1 MEPPAAILR
10 EGRRRIKTEIASA
23 ADSRASSPLRLQ
35 SAQTKFEGAKMKIAV
50 LGAGRVGSAMAI
62 DLAKD
67 GDFDVHVGDIS
78 AQALGTLASE
88 HGIGGEQADL
98 SDPASVSRIVAQ
110 ADLVINA
117 VPGFL
122 GFSTLRAVIEEGKN
136 VVDIAFF
143 PEDPFELDDLAKE
156 RGATAIVDC
165 GVAPGMSNLLVGR
178 VDSLLDKTDA
188 VSIYVGGLPVKR
200 EWPFEYRAV
209 FSPIDVIEE
218 YVRPARIVE
227 NGEIVVRPALSG
239 IERLTFPVVGTL
251 EAFNTDGLRSL
262 AQTIEAPNMIEK
274 TLRYPGHAEK
284 MEVLREMGLF
294 GSEPIAIQ
302 GQSVRPIDLT
312 TALLFPMWGMREE
325 DEDITVMHITVEGT
339 KGNESLRYSYDLFD
353 RFDRESQTLSMART
367 TGYTATVT
375 ARLLADGLY
384 AAPGISPPEFLGR
397 SAECVAYILEGLEK
411 RGIVYRESIETLS

>member
-1 MEPPAAILR
+1 
-10 EGRRRIKTEIASA
+10 
-23 ADSRASSPLRLQ
+23 
-35 SAQTKFEGAKMKIAV
+35 MKIAI

-67 GDFDVHVGDIS
+67 AEFDVHVADIS
-78 AQALGTLASE
+78 ERSVGSLASE

-98 SDPASVSRIVAQ
+98 SDPASVSRIVSR
-110 ADLVINA
+110 ADLVISA

-122 GFSTLRAVIEEGKN
+122 GFSTLRAVIEAGKN

-143 PEDPFELDDLAKE
+143 PEDPFELDDLAKA
-156 RGATAIVDC
+156 RGVTAVVDC

-178 VDSLLDKTDA
+178 VDSLLDETAA
-188 VSIYVGGLPVKR
+188 VSIYVGGLPVQR

-239 IERLTFPVVGTL
+239 IERLTFPIAGTL

-284 MEVLREMGLF
+284 MELLREMGLF
-294 GSEPIAIQ
+294 ATEPIDIQ
-302 GQSVRPIDLT
+302 GRSVRPIDLT
-312 TALLFPMWGMREE
+312 TALLFPMWQMREG
-325 DEDITVMHITVEGT
+325 DEDITVMRITVEGT
-339 KGNESLRYSYDLFD
+339 QGGASLRYSYDLFD
-353 RFDRESQTLSMART
+353 RFDRASRTLSMART

-375 ARLLADGLY
+375 ARLLAEGLY

-397 SAECVAYILEGLEK
+397 SAECVDYILAGLER
-411 RGIVYRESIETLS
+411 RGIVYHESIETLS

>member
-1 MEPPAAILR
+1 
-10 EGRRRIKTEIASA
+10 
-23 ADSRASSPLRLQ
+23 
-35 SAQTKFEGAKMKIAV
+35 MKIAI

-67 GDFDVHVGDIS
+67 AEFDVHVADIS
-78 AQALGTLASE
+78 ERSVGSLASE

-98 SDPASVSRIVAQ
+98 SDPASVSRIVSR
-110 ADLVINA
+110 ADLVISA

-122 GFSTLRAVIEEGKN
+122 GFSTLRAVIEAGKN

-143 PEDPFELDDLAKE
+143 PEDPFELDDLAKA
-156 RGATAIVDC
+156 RGVTAVVDC

-178 VDSLLDKTDA
+178 VDSLLDETAA
-188 VSIYVGGLPVKR
+188 VSIYVGGLPVQR

-239 IERLTFPVVGTL
+239 IERLTFPIAGTL

-284 MEVLREMGLF
+284 MELLREMGLF
-294 GSEPIAIQ
+294 ATEPIDIQ
-302 GQSVRPIDLT
+302 GRSVRPIDLT
-312 TALLFPMWGMREE
+312 TALLFPMWQMREG
-325 DEDITVMHITVEGT
+325 DEDITVMRITVEGT
-339 KGNESLRYSYDLFD
+339 QGGASLRYSYDLFD
-353 RFDRESQTLSMART
+353 RFDRASRTLSMART

-375 ARLLADGLY
+375 ARLLAEGLY

-397 SAECVAYILEGLEK
+397 SAECVDYILAGLQK
-411 RGIVYRESIETLS
+411 RGIVYHESIETLS

>member
-1 MEPPAAILR
+1 
-10 EGRRRIKTEIASA
+10 
-23 ADSRASSPLRLQ
+23 
-35 SAQTKFEGAKMKIAV
+35 MKIAI

-67 GDFDVHVGDIS
+67 AEFDVHVADIS
-78 AQALGTLASE
+78 ERSVGSLASE

-98 SDPASVSRIVAQ
+98 SDPASVSRIVSR
-110 ADLVINA
+110 ADLVISA

-122 GFSTLRAVIEEGKN
+122 GFSTLRAVIEAGKN

-143 PEDPFELDDLAKE
+143 PEDPFELDDLAKA
-156 RGATAIVDC
+156 RGVTAIVDC

-178 VDSLLDKTDA
+178 VDSLLDETAA
-188 VSIYVGGLPVKR
+188 VSIYVGGLPVQR

-227 NGEIVVRPALSG
+227 NGEIVVLPALSG
-239 IERLTFPVVGTL
+239 IERLTFPIAGTL

-284 MEVLREMGLF
+284 MELLREMGLF
-294 GSEPIAIQ
+294 ATEPIDIQ
-302 GQSVRPIDLT
+302 GRSVRPIDLT
-312 TALLFPMWGMREE
+312 TALLFPMWQMREG
-325 DEDITVMHITVEGT
+325 DEDITVMRITVEGT
-339 KGNESLRYSYDLFD
+339 QGGASLRYSYDLFD
-353 RFDRESQTLSMART
+353 RFDRASRTLSMART

-375 ARLLADGLY
+375 ARLLAEGLY

-397 SAECVAYILEGLEK
+397 SAECVDYILAGLER
-411 RGIVYRESIETLS
+411 RGIVYHESIETLS

>member
-1 MEPPAAILR
+1 
-10 EGRRRIKTEIASA
+10 
-23 ADSRASSPLRLQ
+23 
-35 SAQTKFEGAKMKIAV
+35 MKIAI

-67 GDFDVHVGDIS
+67 AEFDVHVADIS
-78 AQALGTLASE
+78 ERSVGTLASE

-98 SDPASVSRIVAQ
+98 SDPASVSRIVSR
-110 ADLVINA
+110 ADLVISA

-122 GFSTLRAVIEEGKN
+122 GFSTLRAVIEAGKN

-143 PEDPFELDDLAKE
+143 PEDPFELDDLAKA
-156 RGATAIVDC
+156 RGVTAIVDC

-178 VDSLLDKTDA
+178 VDSLLDETAA
-188 VSIYVGGLPVKR
+188 VSIYVGGLPVQR

-227 NGEIVVRPALSG
+227 NGEIVVLPALSG
-239 IERLTFPVVGTL
+239 IERLTFPIAGTL

-284 MEVLREMGLF
+284 MELLREMGLF
-294 GSEPIAIQ
+294 ATEPIDIQ
-302 GQSVRPIDLT
+302 GRSVRPIDLT
-312 TALLFPMWGMREE
+312 TALLFPMWQMREG
-325 DEDITVMHITVEGT
+325 DEDITVMRITVEGT
-339 KGNESLRYSYDLFD
+339 KGGASLRYSYDLFD
-353 RFDRESQTLSMART
+353 RFDRASRTLSMART

-375 ARLLADGLY
+375 ARLLAEGLY

-397 SAECVAYILEGLEK
+397 SAECVDYILAGLER
-411 RGIVYRESIETLS
+411 RGIVYHESIETLS